1 MPLAPPVITATC
13 PGSIRTAELLP
24 LPGRHAYQMTAN
36 LSETD
41 RPKSASRTPPPSR
54 DRHPRRYSRWPQS
67 RVERMRDLQYFHGF
81 KAMIDSGQPV
91 DLEEPESSGCE
102 TLWS

>member
-1 MPLAPPVITATC
+1 
-13 PGSIRTAELLP
+13 
-24 LPGRHAYQMTAN
+24 
-36 LSETD
+36 
-41 RPKSASRTPPPSR
+41 
-54 DRHPRRYSRWPQS
+54 
-67 RVERMRDLQYFHGF
+67 MRDLQYFHGF